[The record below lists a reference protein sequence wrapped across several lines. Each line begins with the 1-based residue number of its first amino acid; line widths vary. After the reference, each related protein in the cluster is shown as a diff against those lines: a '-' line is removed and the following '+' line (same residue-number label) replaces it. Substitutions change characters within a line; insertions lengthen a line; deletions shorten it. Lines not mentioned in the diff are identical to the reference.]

1 MRALSEDKPRL
12 RDHLLEKR
20 DGLSHDFM
28 TIASKQIQRNLKK
41 IEAFRNA
48 EKVAC
53 YYSIGSE
60 VRTLDIIQQMISEG
74 RTVALPRIVDDELV
88 FCSVKSFEELQKGE
102 FGIMEPRKSCPVVD
116 EFDIILVPA
125 VAMMRTGQRLGYGRG
140 YYDRFLSKHK
150 TPAIALEYSKLV
162 VRNIPK
168 SEGDIPIQWV
178 VTEDEAIRTSQVQ

>member
-1 MRALSEDKPRL
+1 MSEDKPRL
-12 RDHLLEKR
+12 RNHLLEKR

-28 TIASKQIQRNLKK
+28 TISSKQIQRNLKK
-41 IEAFRNA
+41 IEVFRNA
-48 EKVAC
+48 EKVAG

-74 RTVALPRIVDDELV
+74 RTMALPRVTDNELV
-88 FCSVKSFEELQKGE
+88 FCAVKNFEELQKGE
-102 FGIMEPRKSCPVVD
+102 FGIMEPRKNCPTVED
-116 EFDIILVPA
+116 FDVILVPA

-150 TPAIALEYSKLV
+150 TPTIALEYSKLV

-168 SEGDIPIQWV
+168 SEGDIPIQWI
-178 VTEDEAIRTSQVQ
+178 VTEDEVIRTSKVQ

>member
-1 MRALSEDKPRL
+1 VRALSEDKPRL
-12 RDHLLEKR
+12 RDHLLERR

-60 VRTLDIIQQMISEG
+60 VKTHDIIQQMISEA

-102 FGIMEPRKSCPVVD
+102 IGIMEPRKNCPIVED
-116 EFDIILVPA
+116 FDIVLVPA

-140 YYDRFLSKHK
+140 YYDRFLSGHK
-150 TPAIALEYSKLV
+150 ASTIALEYSKLV
-162 VRNIPK
+162 VRNIPE
-168 SEGDIPIQWV
+168 SEGDVPIQWI
-178 VTEDEAIRTSQVQ
+178 VTEDEVIRTSKV

>member
-1 MRALSEDKPRL
+1 MSEDKPRL
-12 RDHLLEKR
+12 RNHLLEKR

-28 TIASKQIQRNLKK
+28 TIASKQIQKNLKK
-41 IEAFRNA
+41 IEVFRNA

-74 RTVALPRIVDDELV
+74 RTMALPRVTDGELV
-88 FCSVKSFEELQKGE
+88 FCAVKNFEELQKGE
-102 FGIMEPRKSCPVVD
+102 FGIMEPKKNCPIVED
-116 EFDIILVPA
+116 FDVILVPA

-140 YYDRFLSKHK
+140 YYDRFLSKHR
-150 TPAIALEYSKLV
+150 TPTIALEYSKLV

-168 SEGDIPIQWV
+168 SEGDIPIQWI
-178 VTEDEAIRTSQVQ
+178 VTEDEVIRTSKVQ

>member
-1 MRALSEDKPRL
+1 M
-12 RDHLLEKR
+12 LERR

-28 TIASKQIQRNLKK
+28 TISSKQIQRNLKK

-60 VRTLDIIQQMISEG
+60 VKTLDTIQQMISEG
-74 RTVALPRIVDDELV
+74 RTLALPRIVGDDLV

-102 FGIMEPRKSCPVVD
+102 FGIMEPRKNCPIVD
-116 EFDIILVPA
+116 DFDIILVPA
-125 VAMMRTGQRLGYGRG
+125 VAMMRTGQRLGYVKG

-162 VRNIPK
+162 GRNIPNT
-168 SEGDIPIQWV
+168 EGDVPIQWI
-178 VTEDEAIRTSQVQ
+178 VTEDEVIRTSKV

>member
-1 MRALSEDKPRL
+1 LSEDKPRL
-12 RDHLLEKR
+12 RTHLLERR

-28 TIASKQIQRNLKK
+28 TIASKQIQKNLKK

-60 VRTLDIIQQMISEG
+60 VKTLDTIQQMISEG
-74 RTVALPRIVDDELV
+74 RTLALPRVVDDDLV
-88 FCSVKSFEELQKGE
+88 FCAVKSFEELQKGE
-102 FGIMEPRKSCPVVD
+102 FGIMEPRKNCPIVD

-140 YYDRFLSKHK
+140 YYDRFLSKHR
-150 TPAIALEYSKLV
+150 TTAIALEYSKLV
-162 VRNIPK
+162 VRNIPHT
-168 SEGDIPIQWV
+168 EGDVPIQWV
-178 VTEDEAIRTSQVQ
+178 VTEDEVIRTSKV

>member
-1 MRALSEDKPRL
+1 MRTLSEDKPRL
-12 RDHLLEKR
+12 RNHLLEKR

-48 EKVAC
+48 ETVAC
-53 YYSIGSE
+53 YYSVGSE
-60 VRTLDIIQQMISEG
+60 VKTLDIIQQMISEG

-102 FGIMEPRKSCPVVD
+102 FGIMEPRKNCPTVD
-116 EFDIILVPA
+116 DFDIILVPA

-150 TPAIALEYSKLV
+150 TPTISLEYSKLV

-168 SEGDIPIQWV
+168 SEGDIPIQWI
-178 VTEDEAIRTSQVQ
+178 VTEDEVIRTSKV

>member
-1 MRALSEDKPRL
+1 MSDDKPRL
-12 RDHLLEKR
+12 RNHLLEKR

-41 IEAFRNA
+41 IETFRNA

-53 YYSIGSE
+53 YYSVGSE

-74 RTVALPRIVDDELV
+74 RTVALPRVIDEDLV
-88 FCSVKSFEELQKGE
+88 FCAVKNFEELQKGE
-102 FGIMEPRKSCPVVD
+102 FGIMEPRKNCPIVED
-116 EFDIILVPA
+116 FDVILVPA

-150 TPAIALEYSKLV
+150 TPTIALEYSRLV

-168 SEGDIPIQWV
+168 SEGDIPIHWV
-178 VTEDEAIRTSQVQ
+178 VTEDEVVKTSKV

>member
-1 MRALSEDKPRL
+1 M
-12 RDHLLEKR
+12 LEKR

-60 VRTLDIIQQMISEG
+60 VKTLDIIQQRISEG
-74 RTVALPRIVDDELV
+74 RTVALPRVVDDDLV
-88 FCSVKSFEELQKGE
+88 FCAVKNFEELQKGE
-102 FGIMEPRKSCPVVD
+102 FGIMEPRKNCPIVD
-116 EFDIILVPA
+116 DFDIILVPA
-125 VAMMRTGQRLGYGRG
+125 VAMMRTGQRLGYGMG

-150 TPAIALEYSKLV
+150 VATIALEYSKLV

-168 SEGDIPIQWV
+168 SDGDVAIQWV
-178 VTEDEAIRTSQVQ
+178 VTEDEVIRTSQVK

>member
-1 MRALSEDKPRL
+1 MSEDKPRL
-12 RDHLLEKR
+12 RNHLLEKR

-28 TIASKQIQRNLKK
+28 AIASKQIQRNLKK
-41 IEAFRNA
+41 IEVFRNA

-74 RTVALPRIVDDELV
+74 RTMALPRVTDNELV
-88 FCSVKSFEELQKGE
+88 FCAVKNFEELQKGE
-102 FGIMEPRKSCPVVD
+102 FGIMEPRKNCPTVED
-116 EFDIILVPA
+116 FDVILVPA

-150 TPAIALEYSKLV
+150 TPTIALEYSRLV

-168 SEGDIPIQWV
+168 SEGDIPIQWI
-178 VTEDEAIRTSQVQ
+178 VTEDEVIKTSKVQ

>member
-1 MRALSEDKPRL
+1 
-12 RDHLLEKR
+12 
-20 DGLSHDFM
+20 M
-28 TIASKQIQRNLKK
+28 TIASKQIQKNLKK

-74 RTVALPRIVDDELV
+74 RTTALPRIVDEELV
-88 FCSVKSFEELQKGE
+88 FCAVKNFEELQKGE
-102 FGIMEPRKSCPVVD
+102 FGIMEPRKNCPIVD

-125 VAMMRTGQRLGYGRG
+125 VAMMKTGQRLGYGRG

-150 TPAIALEYSKLV
+150 TPTIALEYSRLV

-168 SEGDIPIQWV
+168 TEGDISIQWV
-178 VTEDEAIRTSQVQ
+178 VTEDEVIRTSKEQ